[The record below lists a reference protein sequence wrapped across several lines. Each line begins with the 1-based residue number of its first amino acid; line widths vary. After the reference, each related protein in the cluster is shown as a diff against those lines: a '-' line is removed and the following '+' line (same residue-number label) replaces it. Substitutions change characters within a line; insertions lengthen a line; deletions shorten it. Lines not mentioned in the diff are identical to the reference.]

1 MFPSMIYIAASLEEV
16 MLCITFE
23 LPLLRRLHWPGCTEL
38 RSPKNLATSR
48 LFCLASLRAS
58 SVDVL
63 ASRRGQKVTQ
73 SFYGRCRS
81 GNFCHIETT
90 HVLSSTIK

>member
-38 RSPKNLATSR
+38 RSPKNLA
-48 LFCLASLRAS
+48 SLRAPS
-58 SVDVL
+58 TFLLVDVV
-63 ASRRGQKVTQ
+63 K
-73 SFYGRCRS
+73 
-81 GNFCHIETT
+81 
-90 HVLSSTIK
+90 K

>member
-38 RSPKNLATSR
+38 RSPKNLATR
-48 LFCLASLRAS
+48 MFCVLPRFAPS

-81 GNFCHIETT
+81 GHFCHIETT